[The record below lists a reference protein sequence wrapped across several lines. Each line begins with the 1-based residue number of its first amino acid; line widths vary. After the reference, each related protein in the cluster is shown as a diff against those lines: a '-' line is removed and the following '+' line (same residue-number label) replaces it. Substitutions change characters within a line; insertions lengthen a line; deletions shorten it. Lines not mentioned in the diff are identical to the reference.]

1 MSEINPIRRLS
12 RFDIMQE
19 MKFLLTVVMPLL
31 LLALP
36 VQGITVPPLPFDA
49 SVLSEA
55 TTNILFEVNFGVMS
69 RIEFTLEFDAS
80 PTNFVEVAIG
90 TDANGDGTLGL
101 DEDDWTFGFNCGKW
115 FCREAA
121 VEDLKEI
128 GAPTEGRA
136 ERTFVLK
143 RPKMDAAW
151 NLVRV
156 TRRGVAKSDEAVIVE
171 GKRPG
176 VVMEIR

>member
-1 MSEINPIRRLS
+1 MD
-12 RFDIMQE
+12 FDIMRE
-19 MKFLLTVVMPLL
+19 VKFLLTVAKPL
-31 LLALP
+31 LLALS

-55 TTNILFEVNFGVMS
+55 TTNIPFEVNFGTMS
-69 RIEFTLEFDAS
+69 RIEFTLTLDAS
-80 PTNFVEVAIG
+80 PTNSIEVAIG
-90 TDANGDGTLGL
+90 TDVNGDGVLGIA
-101 DEDDWTFGFNCGKW
+101 EADWTFGSNSGKW
-115 FCREAA
+115 FCRKVTVDDVREM
-121 VEDLKEI
+121 D
-128 GAPTEGRA
+128 APTDRRP

-143 RPKMDAAW
+143 RPEMDAAW

-156 TRRGVAKSDEAVIVE
+156 TRRGAAKVGEVVVVE